1 MEMDGKMG
9 GSTDGETGNGG
20 WMDFYAR
27 LFDRIGG

>member
-20 WMDFYAR
+20 WMDCFYAR
-27 LFDRIGG
+27 IGG